1 MDNIADRI
9 STLHDALVHQYSSTD
24 SSNQARTS
32 FTDTL
37 QQYTSAVA
45 MASTQAMCA
54 LLGIPTD
61 DIHMLD
67 LTSDQYRALVD
78 SGMLGT
84 YVDGK
89 EELDD

>member
-1 MDNIADRI
+1 MSDLADRI
-9 STLHDALVHQYSSTD
+9 STLHESLIHQYGSTD
-24 SSNQARTS
+24 SSKQAHTS

-45 MASTQAMCA
+45 VASTQAMCA